1 MSPDKISELRPSF
14 VPAIPALDEAATL
27 LSRAADALI
36 SGDNEL
42 ACVFLREAD
51 MPVLHEH
58 ATRIMGK
65 LNDEIHRYRPIKGTP
80 HPSTPDARGKR
91 RMPSASVQDAVYER
105 DGYRCRYCGCRV
117 VLKAV
122 RTAMKAIV
130 PSGINWPSDSDKGKH
145 GAFLALQACVDHL
158 VPREKGG
165 DDDPG
170 NLVTACW
177 PCNFGKMNYLIEELS
192 LADPRSRPP
201 VCDEWDGLARAVK
214 KLNSLAR
221 SKAKQM
227 GAVSQKSYG
236 KEKKSVKKST
246 LARVAQDEWFSQLDH
261 IYGHTASARLIA
273 LLQTCED
280 IDVSW
285 NLNLA
290 LIVSMKTKDV
300 TLQIFGIEANG
311 HVEIPW
317 SITGEKEKFK
327 QFAESL
333 ANAIPEAVA
342 YETPKMWRVKM
353 PNRRVNIKELLDAPA
368 AVRQA
373 LENLHAALV
382 H

>member
-1 MSPDKISELRPSF
+1 MIPDKLSELRPSF

-36 SGDNEL
+36 SEDNER
-42 ACVFLREAD
+42 ACVFLRKAD

-65 LNDEIHRYRPIKGTP
+65 LNDEIHRYRQIKGTP
-80 HPSTPDARGKR
+80 HPDTPHEKR
-91 RMPSASVQDAVYER
+91 DKSMPSASVQNAVYER

-117 VLKAV
+117 VLKAA

-130 PSGINWPSDSDKGKH
+130 PDGINWPSDSDKHKH

-165 DDDPG
+165 DNDPE

-201 VCDEWDGLARAVK
+201 VRDEWDGLARAVK

-227 GAVSQKSYG
+227 GAVSHEAGG
-236 KEKKSVKKST
+236 KEKRSVEK
-246 LARVAQDEWFSQLDH
+246 AAPVRVAHDKWFTQLDQ
-261 IYGHTASARLIA
+261 IQGHATSARLIA
-273 LLQTCED
+273 LLKACED
-280 IDVSW
+280 LDVSW
-285 NLNLA
+285 NLNLV
-290 LIVSMKTKDV
+290 LIVSMKTKNV

-327 QFAESL
+327 QFAETL
-333 ANAIPEAVA
+333 ANAIPDAVA
-342 YETPKMWRVKM
+342 CETPKMWRVKM
-353 PNRRVNIKELLDAPA
+353 PERRVNIQELLDAST

-373 LENLHAALV
+373 LENLHAALA